1 MNLGGC
7 VVAGSSDWPI
17 KTVALKKLL
26 LDAENV
32 RIRADITD
40 QDEILSYLFMHE
52 EVLDLLRDIARDGY
66 FDNEQPMVV
75 AVGDKFVVLEGN
87 RRVSS
92 LKALSEPDRIPSHAQ
107 RIRAAAARAEDQD
120 FPTRIRVMV
129 APDRSSA
136 LQVIARLHTR
146 NPKKRWI
153 REQQAMFYYDRIRD
167 GETLEDLRREF
178 PAEPNIRDFIVVGQ
192 MMELLRTAMASNAD
206 AIEFVDS
213 AKFSITTFEYLYDSM
228 TFRDAVGMEVVDGI
242 VTIRGRDAQFL
253 HRLFNQIR
261 IDMQTNRINTRKIR
275 VNTDAHSDYVESLVA
290 IASGLK
296 STHEE
301 PNPAREEAAPTDP
314 EGTGGS
320 AAPEEDVT
328 EYPGASDE
336 TTLPTDGSSNE
347 GSVLS
352 TDSAGEEAEDHSA
365 SADDAEGDG
374 TGSDAD
380 ADADESTGAPGGQP
394 DATSSDRGKQR
405 YDQKLDVAGMQ
416 LGLTGAGIRI
426 RWDELRV
433 INVRALPN
441 ATFDVVRTFIE
452 CAIKEY
458 FSEAGDPVL
467 HPSGGKNPV
476 QLKHCLD
483 HLDSRLGSDSTVRN
497 GIRRLKS
504 KQSSNPADYY
514 SSAVALND
522 SNHEPDAVFTYDQ
535 VNQLWA
541 QIKPLVKQLIA
552 GPPRADQIL

>member
-1 MNLGGC
+1 M
-7 VVAGSSDWPI
+7 AGSSDWPI

-26 LDAENV
+26 LDTENV

-75 AVGDKFVVLEGN
+75 AAGDQFIVLEGN

-92 LKALSEPDRIPSHAQ
+92 LKALAEPDRIPSHAQ

-120 FPTRIRVMV
+120 FPKRIRVMV
-129 APDRSSA
+129 APDRSAA

-153 REQQAMFYYDRIRD
+153 REQQAMFYYDRIRE

-206 AIEFVDS
+206 AIEFIDS

-242 VTIRGRDAQFL
+242 VRIPGRDAQFL

-275 VNTDAHSDYVESLVA
+275 VNTDAHRDYVESLVA

-296 STHEE
+296 STHDEA
-301 PNPAREEAAPTDP
+301 NPAQEEAPPTNQNS
-314 EGTGGS
+314 GGS
-320 AAPEEDVT
+320 DDSAIPDDDAEHSEASEEANSPADDSSHT
-328 EYPGASDE
+328 EA
-336 TTLPTDGSSNE
+336 DGPS
-347 GSVLS
+347 
-352 TDSAGEEAEDHSA
+352 DSAGENAGDDSVTTEDAQGTH
-365 SADDAEGDG
+365 
-374 TGSDAD
+374 TGSDT
-380 ADADESTGAPGGQP
+380 DESTSAPDGQA
-394 DATSSDRGKQR
+394 DAASPDRGKQR
-405 YDQKLDVAGMQ
+405 YDQKLDVAGMY
-416 LGLTGAGIRI
+416 LSLTGAGIRI

-433 INVRALPN
+433 INVRTLPN
-441 ATFDVVRTFIE
+441 ATFDVIRTFIE

-467 HPSGGKNPV
+467 HPQGGNHPV

-483 HLDSRLGSDSTVRN
+483 HLDTRLGTDPTVRN
-497 GIRRLKS
+497 GILRLKS
-504 KQSSNPADYY
+504 KQTSNAADYY

-522 SNHEPDAVFTYDQ
+522 SNHEPDAVFTYDH

-552 GPPRADQIL
+552 GPPSVNQIL

>member
-1 MNLGGC
+1 M
-7 VVAGSSDWPI
+7 AGSSDWPI
-17 KTVALKKLL
+17 KTVALRKLL
-26 LDAENV
+26 LDTENV

-40 QDEILSYLFMHE
+40 QDEILSYLFAHE

-92 LKALSEPDRIPSHAQ
+92 LKALAEPDRIPSHAQ

-120 FPTRIRVMV
+120 FPKRIRVMV
-129 APDRSSA
+129 APDRSAA

-153 REQQAMFYYDRIRD
+153 REQQAMFYYDRIRE

-192 MMELLRTAMASNAD
+192 MMELLRTAMASNPD
-206 AIEFVDS
+206 AIEFIDS
-213 AKFSITTFEYLYDSM
+213 AKFSITTFEYLYDST

-242 VTIRGRDAQFL
+242 VRITGRDAQFL

-275 VNTDAHSDYVESLVA
+275 VNTEAHRDYVESLVA

-296 STHEE
+296 STHDEANPAQEDAASTDQDGSGDSANPHDEAAEHAGASEDATAPTEDRSSEE
-301 PNPAREEAAPTDP
+301 PD
-314 EGTGGS
+314 
-320 AAPEEDVT
+320 
-328 EYPGASDE
+328 
-336 TTLPTDGSSNE
+336 
-347 GSVLS
+347 LS
-352 TDSAGEEAEDHSA
+352 TDSVGGEAGDDSS
-365 SADDAEGDG
+365 SADDAEGARSGSEANASTSAPDG
-374 TGSDAD
+374 QSD
-380 ADADESTGAPGGQP
+380 GV
-394 DATSSDRGKQR
+394 SSERGKQR
-405 YDQKLDVAGMQ
+405 YDQKLDIAGMY

-433 INVRALPN
+433 INVRTLPN
-441 ATFDVVRTFIE
+441 ATFDVIRTFIE

-467 HPSGGKNPV
+467 HPSGGNNPV

-483 HLDSRLGSDSTVRN
+483 HLDKRLGTDPTVRN
-497 GIRRLKS
+497 GIVRLKS
-504 KQSSNPADYY
+504 KQTSNPADYY

-552 GPPRADQIL
+552 GPPSVNKIL

>member
-1 MNLGGC
+1 MDLGGH

-32 RIRADITD
+32 RIRADITG

-92 LKALSEPDRIPSHAQ
+92 LKALAEPDRIPSHAQ

-120 FPTRIRVMV
+120 FPQRIRVMV

-153 REQQAMFYYDRIRD
+153 REQQATFYYDRIRA

-192 MMELLRTAMASNAD
+192 MMELLRAAMASNAD
-206 AIEFVDS
+206 AIEFIDS

-228 TFRDAVGMEVVDGI
+228 TFRDAIGMEVVDGI
-242 VTIRGRDAQFL
+242 VRIRGRDAQFL

-275 VNTDAHSDYVESLVA
+275 VNTDAHNDYVESLVA

-296 STHEE
+296 NSHEE
-301 PNPAREEAAPTDP
+301 ANPDREDAATTDQESGDSTRPDEDHAEHRPAWDEDSEQANYGPAEDKESTDFAGDDP
-314 EGTGGS
+314 ENDAASEDDTEGTDVESQGDDTTS
-320 AAPEEDVT
+320 A
-328 EYPGASDE
+328 
-336 TTLPTDGSSNE
+336 LN
-347 GSVLS
+347 
-352 TDSAGEEAEDHSA
+352 
-365 SADDAEGDG
+365 
-374 TGSDAD
+374 
-380 ADADESTGAPGGQP
+380 GQP
-394 DATSSDRGKQR
+394 DATSSERRKQR
-405 YDQKLDVAGMQ
+405 YDQKLDVSGMT

-426 RWDELRV
+426 RWDELRD

-467 HPSGGKNPV
+467 HPAGGKNPV

-483 HLDSRLGSDSTVRN
+483 HLDSRLGADSTVRN
-497 GIRRLKS
+497 GILRLKS

-541 QIKPLVKQLIA
+541 QIKPLVSKLIA
-552 GPPRADQIL
+552 GPPSANQIL

>member
-1 MNLGGC
+1 M
-7 VVAGSSDWPI
+7 AGSSDWPI
-17 KTVALKKLL
+17 KTVALRKLL
-26 LDAENV
+26 LDTENV

-92 LKALSEPDRIPSHAQ
+92 LKALAEPDRIPSHAQ
-107 RIRAAAARAEDQD
+107 RIRAAAARAESQD
-120 FPTRIRVMV
+120 FPKRIRVMV
-129 APDRSSA
+129 APDRSAA

-153 REQQAMFYYDRIRD
+153 REQQAMFYYDRIRE

-192 MMELLRTAMASNAD
+192 MMELLRAAMASNAD
-206 AIEFVDS
+206 AIEFIDS
-213 AKFSITTFEYLYDSM
+213 AKFSITTFEYLYDST

-242 VTIRGRDAQFL
+242 VRIVGRDAQFL

-275 VNTDAHSDYVESLVA
+275 VNTDAHRHYVESLVA

-296 STHEE
+296 STHDEA
-301 PNPAREEAAPTDP
+301 NPAQEEAPPTDQNS
-314 EGTGGS
+314 GGN
-320 AAPEEDVT
+320 D
-328 EYPGASDE
+328 D
-336 TTLPTDGSSNE
+336 
-347 GSVLS
+347 S
-352 TDSAGEEAEDHSA
+352 TSPNDAEHSGESEEANSP
-365 SADDAEGDG
+365 ADDSSRTEGDRPSDTEPEAAG
-374 TGSDAD
+374 DDSVTTENAQGANTGSDT
-380 ADADESTGAPGGQP
+380 DESTSAPDGSA
-394 DATSSDRGKQR
+394 DAASPDRGKQR
-405 YDQKLDVAGMQ
+405 YDQKLDVAGMY

-433 INVRALPN
+433 INVRTLPN
-441 ATFDVVRTFIE
+441 ATFDVIRTFIE

-467 HPSGGKNPV
+467 HPQGGNNPV

-483 HLDSRLGSDSTVRN
+483 HLEKRLGTDPTVRN
-497 GIRRLKS
+497 GILRLKS
-504 KQSSNPADYY
+504 KQTSNAADYY

-522 SNHEPDAVFTYDQ
+522 SNHEPDAVFTYEH

-552 GPPRADQIL
+552 GPPSVNQVL

>member
-1 MNLGGC
+1 
-7 VVAGSSDWPI
+7 VAGSSNWPI
-17 KTVALKKLL
+17 TTVALKKLL
-26 LDAENV
+26 LDTENV

-75 AVGDKFVVLEGN
+75 AVEDKFVVLEGN

-92 LKALSEPDRIPSHAQ
+92 LKALAEPDRIPSHAQ

-120 FPTRIRVMV
+120 FPKRIRVMV
-129 APDRSSA
+129 APDRSAA

-192 MMELLRTAMASNAD
+192 MMELLRTAMAFNTD
-206 AIEFVDS
+206 AIAFIDS

-228 TFRDAVGMEVVDGI
+228 IFRDAVGMEVVDGI
-242 VTIRGRDAQFL
+242 VRIPGRDTQFL
-253 HRLFNQIR
+253 NRLFNQIR
-261 IDMQTNRINTRKIR
+261 VDMQTNRINTRKIR
-275 VNTDAHSDYVESLVA
+275 VNTDEHRDYVESLVA

-296 STHEE
+296 STHDEV
-301 PNPAREEAAPTDP
+301 NPAQEEAAPSDQDSSDDSARP
-314 EGTGGS
+314 DEGS
-320 AAPEEDVT
+320 AEHPE
-328 EYPGASDE
+328 ASEE
-336 TTLPTDGSSNE
+336 TTSPADDSS
-347 GSVLS
+347 SKTRDLS
-352 TDSAGEEAEDHSA
+352 TDSAEEETGGDSA
-365 SADDAEGDG
+365 GVAAAEGPP
-374 TGSDAD
+374 TASET
-380 ADADESTGAPGGQP
+380 DESKSAPNGQP

-405 YDQKLDVAGMQ
+405 YDQKLDTAGMC
-416 LGLTGAGIRI
+416 LGLTGAGIRV
-426 RWDELRV
+426 RWDELRA

-441 ATFDVVRTFIE
+441 ATFDVIRTFIE
-452 CAIKEY
+452 CSIKEY

-467 HPSGGKNPV
+467 HPSRGNNPV

-483 HLDSRLGSDSTVRN
+483 HLDKRLGTDPTVRN
-497 GIRRLKS
+497 GILRLKS
-504 KQSSNPADYY
+504 KQTSNPADYY
-514 SSAVALND
+514 SSAAALND

-541 QIKPLVKQLIA
+541 QIKPLVKQLIS
-552 GPPRADQIL
+552 GPPSVDQIL

>member
-1 MNLGGC
+1 
-7 VVAGSSDWPI
+7 VAGSSDWPI
-17 KTVALKKLL
+17 KTVALGKLL
-26 LDAENV
+26 LDTENV

-92 LKALSEPDRIPSHAQ
+92 LKALAEPDRIPSHAQ

-120 FPTRIRVMV
+120 FPKRIRVMV
-129 APDRSSA
+129 APDRPAA

-153 REQQAMFYYDRIRD
+153 REQQAMFYYDRIRE

-192 MMELLRTAMASNAD
+192 MMELLRTAVASKAD
-206 AIEFVDS
+206 AIEFIDS
-213 AKFSITTFEYLYDSM
+213 SKFSITTFEYLYDSM

-242 VTIRGRDAQFL
+242 VSIRGRDAQFL

-261 IDMQTNRINTRKIR
+261 IDMQSNRINTRKIR
-275 VNTDAHSDYVESLVA
+275 VNTDAHSDYVKSLVA
-290 IASGLK
+290 IAGGLK
-296 STHEE
+296 STHDE
-301 PNPAREEAAPTDP
+301 PNPAQDEAGTTNEDSRGGLASPDKDATEQPGASEEATAPTD
-314 EGTGGS
+314 
-320 AAPEEDVT
+320 D
-328 EYPGASDE
+328 ASSD
-336 TTLPTDGSSNE
+336 SSD
-347 GSVLS
+347 LS
-352 TDSAGEEAEDHSA
+352 TESGEEAEDDSA
-365 SADDAEGDG
+365 RADDAAGDG
-374 TGSDAD
+374 SDPG
-380 ADADESTGAPGGQP
+380 ADESTNAPDGEP

-416 LGLTGAGIRI
+416 LGLTGAGIRT

-441 ATFDVVRTFIE
+441 ATFDVIRTFIE

-458 FSEAGDPVL
+458 FSEAGDPVV

-483 HLDSRLGSDSTVRN
+483 HLDNRLGTDSTVRN
-497 GIRRLKS
+497 GILRLKS

-522 SNHEPDAVFTYDQ
+522 SNHEPDAVFTYEQ

-552 GPPRADQIL
+552 GPPRADQVL